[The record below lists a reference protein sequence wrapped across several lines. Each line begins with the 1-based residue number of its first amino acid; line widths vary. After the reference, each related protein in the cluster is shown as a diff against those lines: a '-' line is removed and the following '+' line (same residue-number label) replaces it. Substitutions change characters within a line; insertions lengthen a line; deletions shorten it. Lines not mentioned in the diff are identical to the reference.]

1 MEEAEDELSQ
11 PTHKVFILGGY
22 GGLGTSRDFFMDV
35 HFLTLDTW
43 TWEKVPANAA
53 LPGVHT
59 EHWPGPSHRPQTGPQ
74 RSREGLPPWPTR
86 TPAMCQSRSPP
97 IPPF

>member
-35 HFLTLDTW
+35 HFLALDTW
-43 TWEKVPANAA
+43 TWEKVPANTA
-53 LPGVHT
+53 LPGRGECT
-59 EHWPGPSHRPQTGPQ
+59 PDPDPA
-74 RSREGLPPWPTR
+74 PTTTHKR
-86 TPAMCQSRSPP
+86 ARHAAETDHHGQPES
-97 IPPF
+97 